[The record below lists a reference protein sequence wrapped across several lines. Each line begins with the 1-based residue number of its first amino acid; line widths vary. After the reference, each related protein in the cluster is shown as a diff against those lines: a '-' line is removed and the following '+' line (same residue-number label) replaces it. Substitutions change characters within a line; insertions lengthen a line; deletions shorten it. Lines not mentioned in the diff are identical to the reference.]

1 MQHVEQYRKDN
12 EKKEQ
17 MEKKKVNLSIQKSP
31 QPPSKLSSVIN
42 DEPKTAEAA
51 PVLSLGPLR
60 PNFDSLIEEMELKD
74 DTSVPHTNNENSGSL
89 VTEILNTLDVVS
101 SKSEANFKPKQNF
114 KSVPVTFLKR
124 DTDSQSPIM
133 KMTKNRPKT
142 RKVGY
147 QLTGSSMSC
156 HL

>member
-1 MQHVEQYRKDN
+1 
-12 EKKEQ
+12 
-17 MEKKKVNLSIQKSP
+17 
-31 QPPSKLSSVIN
+31 
-42 DEPKTAEAA
+42 
-51 PVLSLGPLR
+51 
-60 PNFDSLIEEMELKD
+60 MELKD

-89 VTEILNTLDVVS
+89 ATDLLNTLDVVS

-114 KSVPVTFLKR
+114 KSVPVTLLKR
-124 DTDSQSPIM
+124 DTDSPSPRM
-133 KMTKNRPKT
+133 KMTKYRPKT